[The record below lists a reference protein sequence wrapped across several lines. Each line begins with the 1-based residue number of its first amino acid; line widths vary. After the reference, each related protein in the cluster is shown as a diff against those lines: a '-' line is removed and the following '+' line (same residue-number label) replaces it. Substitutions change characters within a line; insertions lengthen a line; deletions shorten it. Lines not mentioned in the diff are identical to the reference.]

1 MTEAMDG
8 SSELADGVQNM
19 SRQDQFADDYDDEAV
34 LEGASEKVTLGGR
47 DYVLAEPTRGV
58 ARRWRRQFAD
68 ILDRAQTAAQSG
80 DSFALQAD
88 IQDELM
94 DSIFAFDEKIAAD
107 KDWIEEH
114 AKERE
119 ILKAFAA
126 CVHLVKDP
134 LASMQALLGGAQSVT
149 ANRATR
155 RATKNGTAKANT

>member
-1 MTEAMDG
+1 MTEPV
-8 SSELADGVQNM
+8 E
-19 SRQDQFADDYDDEAV
+19 YDDEAV
-34 LEGASEKVTLGGR
+34 LEGASERVTLGGR
-47 DYVLAEPTRGV
+47 EYVIAEPTRGV

-68 ILDRAQTAAQSG
+68 ILDRAQTAAATG
-80 DSFALQAD
+80 DNFALQAD

-94 DSIFAFDEKIAAD
+94 DSIFAFDDKIAAD

-114 AKERE
+114 ARERE

-134 LASMQALLGGAQSVT
+134 LASMQALLGGAPNVPGAT